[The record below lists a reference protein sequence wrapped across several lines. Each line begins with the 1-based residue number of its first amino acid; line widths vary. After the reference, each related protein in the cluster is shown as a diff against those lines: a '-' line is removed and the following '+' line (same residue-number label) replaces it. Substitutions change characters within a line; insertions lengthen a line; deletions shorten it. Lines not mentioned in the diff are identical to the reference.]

1 MDRVETKIE
10 FLYRKHFGQ
19 LVASLVYSSKDI
31 DLPVAEDIV
40 HDSFSAALID
50 WRKKGVPLNPA
61 GWLYRVCRNKSLNK
75 INKDKRVEPL
85 GDNRQ
90 PPGAEVQF
98 EESVLDDQQ
107 LKLLFACAHP
117 DLSPK
122 VQVVIT
128 LKYVANFRV
137 EGIANMLAMTVDGV
151 DKLLVRARQKI
162 QSEKILL
169 EEPDTSSL
177 LPRIPIVLKIIYL
190 IFNEGYKATAGKE
203 IVREELCEEALILNK
218 SLMDAGLGGDDAL
231 ALHALML
238 FNIARL
244 ESRLGESGELLDLER
259 QDRTKWNK
267 DLILLGNDFLRRSQ
281 TTQVSSYHLQ
291 ASIAYIHCAANTFAD
306 TDWATI
312 SHLYAR
318 LLHENPNPFV
328 ELNQAIALYY
338 AGEPARAF
346 DILHALQKNQFMN
359 RYYLL
364 NSALGKLYHLE
375 GDDAKARIF
384 LEKAYGQASFIKEK
398 EFIKTMIDKT
408 ASKSENC

>member
-1 MDRVETKIE
+1 VDRIETEIE
-10 FLYRKHFGQ
+10 SLYRKHFGQ
-19 LVASLVYSSKDI
+19 LIALLLYSSKDI
-31 DLPVAEDIV
+31 DLPIAEDIV
-40 HDSFSAALID
+40 HDSFSAALVD
-50 WRKKGVPLNPA
+50 WRTKGLPINPA

-85 GDNRQ
+85 DDNAR
-90 PPGAEVQF
+90 PPETEIKF
-98 EESVLDDQQ
+98 EESILDDQQ

-122 VQVVIT
+122 VQITIT

-137 EGIANMLAMTVDGV
+137 EAIANMLAMTIDGV

-169 EEPDTSSL
+169 EEPDTLSL

-190 IFNEGYKATAGKE
+190 IFNEGYKATAGKD

-218 SLMDAGLGGDDAL
+218 SLMDSGLGGNDAL

-259 QDRTKWNK
+259 QDRAKWNK
-267 DLILLGNDFLRRSQ
+267 DLIHLANDFLRRSQ
-281 TTQVSSYHLQ
+281 TNQVSSYHLQ
-291 ASIAYIHCAANTFAD
+291 ASIAYIHCAADTFLE

-318 LLHENPNPFV
+318 LLHDSPNPFV

-338 AGEPARAF
+338 AGETARALE
-346 DILHALQKNQFMN
+346 ILHGLQKNQFMN
-359 RYYLL
+359 QYYLL
-364 NSALGKLYHLE
+364 NSALGKLYYLE
-375 GDDAKARIF
+375 GNHAKARIF
-384 LEKAYGQASFIKEK
+384 LNKAHSQATFEK
-398 EFIKTMIDKT
+398 EREFILGMIEKLDR
-408 ASKSENC
+408 